1 MAAQNLFQQT
11 SRWNDSITRLQRG
24 SMFWVNIRLIGIE
37 LVASLFEADDVPVSL
52 IAGVATAEPVRQMLL
67 EKLKTSES
75 MKKLISRT
83 STTACLRCRAL
94 WNNGIWDDAGAR
106 CVGEMETGI
115 SRTLGFVVINFL
127 MSKCNNKLHPH
138 KFAGWSCHFL
148 HGLYTIFYYS
158 ITQTSSGN
166 VPSFNQLSTKRLK

>member
-11 SRWNDSITRLQRG
+11 SRWNDSITRLQRE

-75 MKKLISRT
+75 MKKLIYHEPQLPPVLG
-83 STTACLRCRAL
+83 AVDY
-94 WNNGIWDDAGAR
+94 GI
-106 CVGEMETGI
+106 MEFGMTPE
-115 SRTLGFVVINFL
+115 RDVLEKWKRGFQEL
-127 MSKCNNKLHPH
+127 
-138 KFAGWSCHFL
+138 
-148 HGLYTIFYYS
+148 
-158 ITQTSSGN
+158 
-166 VPSFNQLSTKRLK
+166 